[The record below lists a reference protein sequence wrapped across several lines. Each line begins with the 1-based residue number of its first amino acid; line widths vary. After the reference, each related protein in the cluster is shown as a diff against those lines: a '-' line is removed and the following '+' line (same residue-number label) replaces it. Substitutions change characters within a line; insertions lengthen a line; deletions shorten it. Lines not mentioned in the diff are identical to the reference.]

1 MKTLATATG
10 GDQMHAVD
18 VGLEALASN
27 SYQFK
32 SIQAHSISSVR
43 SSEPNV

>member
-1 MKTLATATG
+1 
-10 GDQMHAVD
+10 
-18 VGLEALASN
+18 LASN

-43 SSEPNV
+43 SSEPNVWCLIIPMSALWP